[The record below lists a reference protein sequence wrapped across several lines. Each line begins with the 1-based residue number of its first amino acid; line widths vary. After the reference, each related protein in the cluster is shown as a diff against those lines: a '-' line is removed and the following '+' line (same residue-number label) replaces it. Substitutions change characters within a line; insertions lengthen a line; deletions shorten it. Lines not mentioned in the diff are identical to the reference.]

1 MEQLEGGGKGQLY
14 DERDRMTRIL
24 DRMRNELQTY
34 TNNLGFLNISSKS
47 GNSLMREMERKKEKL
62 EEDIRLMIEKIKL
75 IDKKVEELN
84 SKE

>member
-1 MEQLEGGGKGQLY
+1 
-14 DERDRMTRIL
+14 
-24 DRMRNELQTY
+24 
-34 TNNLGFLNISSKS
+34 
-47 GNSLMREMERKKEKL
+47 MREMERKKEKL

>member
-1 MEQLEGGGKGQLY
+1 
-14 DERDRMTRIL
+14 MTRIL

-47 GNSLMREMERKKEKL
+47 GNSLMREIERKKEKL

>member
-1 MEQLEGGGKGQLY
+1 
-14 DERDRMTRIL
+14 MTRIL